1 MPTVHEN
8 KLRVGLA
15 DTIADATLAEITDAE
30 ITAST
35 ELTDWLNADG
45 YNPSHTQNT
54 ASIAK
59 LSGFVATNI
68 GTRSLTFTL
77 RGTYEPDDTGVDTTF
92 DYFDESGKR
101 AVMWVSRIGAP
112 AAGNRVELYPVEVSL
127 PMWIASGENTHQQY
141 EVTVTVHQDYEL
153 AATVAAGV

>member
-8 KLRVGLA
+8 KLKVGLV
-15 DTIADATLAEITDAE
+15 DTIADDTLQEITDTE
-30 ITAST
+30 ISSGT

-59 LSGFVATNI
+59 LSGFIATNI

-77 RGTYEPDDTGVDTTF
+77 RGTYEPDSSGVDDTF

-101 AVMWVSRIGAP
+101 ATMWVSRIGTP
-112 AAGNRVELYPVEVSL
+112 ASGNRIELYPVELSL
-127 PMWIASGENTHQQY
+127 PMWVASGENTHQQY
-141 EVTVTVHQDYEL
+141 EITVTVHADYEL
-153 AATVAAGV
+153 AASVAAA